1 MGYCEEKKM
10 KKAIVLFLSI
20 LIAVAFCGCNRASMD
35 KPEKGTRVIA
45 GDSVTLEILDR
56 LGVDVIAV
64 PNDGAS
70 VNEKYADSK
79 KYPKIGIAM
88 SPKYEDISLLNPSE
102 FIMSDATEEAF
113 GNIKSSLQGVGVEP
127 MLLDYNSI
135 GGLKSSIVKLGEY
148 FDKDTEAQSIV
159 TELEEREIAIKD
171 KINAMA
177 NKPRVMI
184 LFGAPLG
191 TASDSISVQTNGMF
205 GGSLITYMGATN
217 VAVEAYKNEKR
228 GMFKPN
234 DWDPMIDAN
243 PDYILCIA
251 HGSPDKV
258 WAMYDGI
265 WDTAPYSFMNAV
277 TNGKVYYLP
286 SDVVNV
292 ICSFDYVDSMQYILD
307 IFEGKIEANI

>member
-1 MGYCEEKKM
+1 M
-10 KKAIVLFLSI
+10 KKALVILLSI
-20 LIAVAFCGCNRASMD
+20 LLVAVAVCGCDRAGMD
-35 KPEKGTRVIA
+35 KPNKGTRVIA
-45 GDSVTLEILDR
+45 GDAVTLEILDR

-64 PNDGAS
+64 SNDGAS
-70 VNEKYADSK
+70 VDEKYADDV

-113 GNIKSSLQGVGVEP
+113 GNIKASLQGVGVEP

-135 GGLKSSIVKLGEY
+135 EGLKASIVRLGDY
-148 FDKDTEAQSIV
+148 FDKQDKAQNILV
-159 TELEEREIAIKD
+159 ELEAKERSIKD
-171 KINAMA
+171 KIDAME

-191 TASDSISVQTNGMF
+191 TASDSISVETNRMF

-217 VAVEAYKNEKR
+217 VAVEAYESEKR

-243 PDYILCIA
+243 PDYIFCIA
-251 HGSPDKV
+251 HGSPEKM
-258 WAMYDGI
+258 WNMYDGI
-265 WDTAPYSFMNAV
+265 WDTAPYSFMDAV
-277 TNGKVYYLP
+277 INGNVYYLP

-307 IFEGKIEANI
+307 IFEGNIEASI

>member
-1 MGYCEEKKM
+1 M
-10 KKAIVLFLSI
+10 KKAIFLFLSI
-20 LIAVAFCGCNRASMD
+20 LIAVAFCGCNRAGMD
-35 KPEKGTRVIA
+35 KSEKGTRVVA

-70 VNEKYADSK
+70 VDEKYADDK

-135 GGLKSSIVKLGEY
+135 SGLKNSIKELGAYFEKEVAAESIV
-148 FDKDTEAQSIV
+148 A
-159 TELEEREIAIKD
+159 ELEAKETAIKD
-171 KINAMA
+171 KIQAMEK
-177 NKPRVMI
+177 KPRVMI

-191 TASDSISVQTNGMF
+191 SASDSISVQTNGMF
-205 GGSLITYMGATN
+205 GGSLITYMGAVN
-217 VAVEAYKNEKR
+217 VAVEAYKSEKR

-243 PDYILCIA
+243 PEYILCIA
-251 HGSPDKV
+251 HGTPEKV

-265 WDTAPYSFMNAV
+265 WENAPYSFMNAV
-277 TNGKVYYLP
+277 SNGKVYYLP

-292 ICSFDYVDSMQYILD
+292 ICGFDYVDSMQYILD
-307 IFEGKIEANI
+307 IFDGKIEADI